1 MVQMAALA
9 NVNAKGIME
18 VFMKTDYNEIGVPA
32 HVSYTPKDIT
42 GISTYPC
49 PFCKNSRVGV
59 EIDFVEYTFENI
71 LTTVRCKC
79 YFCGTIGPMRTVN
92 SSGMT
97 NDALCKVAV
106 SRWNQR

>member
-18 VFMKTDYNEIGVPA
+18 VFMKTDYNENGVPA

-59 EIDFVEYTFENI
+59 
-71 LTTVRCKC
+71 
-79 YFCGTIGPMRTVN
+79 
-92 SSGMT
+92 
-97 NDALCKVAV
+97 
-106 SRWNQR
+106 